1 MSIQMREQEIW
12 MVNKHMESI
21 LSQVMQNPSLVE
33 SMSQTIYGS
42 KLWSSTVLSVEN
54 VAKQGNKLPVRR
66 IKILVSNLSMSK
78 EFDILMTQ

>member
-21 LSQVMQNPSLVE
+21 LSQVMQNPSLVD
-33 SMSQTIYGS
+33 SMWQTIYGS

-54 VAKQGNKLPVRR
+54 VAKQGKKLPVCRT
-66 IKILVSNLSMSK
+66 KILVSNLAMSK